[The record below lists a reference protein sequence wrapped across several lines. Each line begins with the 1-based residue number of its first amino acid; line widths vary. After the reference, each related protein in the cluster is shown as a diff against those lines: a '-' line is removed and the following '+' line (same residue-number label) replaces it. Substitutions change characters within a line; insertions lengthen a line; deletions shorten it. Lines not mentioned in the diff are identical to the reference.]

1 MIDYKKEVDDIL
13 TLKWIPLNRET
24 IKDLKNGKYPGVY
37 VLAISSE
44 NNITDKVVEMKDVFY
59 IGMSNAKNGVK
70 SRLKQFLLGV
80 EKGTSHS
87 AGMRFKKEKDQKEW
101 NSNFYFAA
109 KGYECNV
116 VKTTNGDKSRGA
128 NDLRI
133 MGDVAKLEYELL
145 AIYKE
150 VMNKEPDLN
159 KK

>member
-1 MIDYKKEVDDIL
+1 
-13 TLKWIPLNRET
+13 
-24 IKDLKNGKYPGVY
+24 
-37 VLAISSE
+37 
-44 NNITDKVVEMKDVFY
+44 
-59 IGMSNAKNGVK
+59 MSNAKNGVK

-116 VKTTNGDKSRGA
+116 IKTAIGDQSRDA